1 MNRACAL
8 NVYDNLSD
16 GGKVSPDSSQRQA
29 LRRLDHLADQLVL
42 RKVWS
47 GKRKSLFRRQSW
59 ESPER
64 GLYLWG
70 GVGRGKTFLMDLF
83 VHSLLEGTAILL
95 HFHRFMNKVHERLA
109 ELQGSENPLEMVA
122 DEIAQNGKVL
132 CLDEFFVSD
141 ITDAMI
147 LGTLFDGMFR
157 RGVALVT
164 TSNIEPEKLYEGG
177 LQRDRFLPAISL
189 IQKHCEIFKLDSGTD
204 YRLRTLELTSLYYT
218 PCNSSATDAIWDSL
232 SALVPGAT
240 KTEAAFV
247 TINRRR
253 LAVRFV
259 AEDVIWFDFDIICG
273 TGRAVPDYIE
283 IAKLYHTVAIAG
295 VPRLSEACD
304 DLTRRFVHLVDEFYD
319 RSVNLLLAAD
329 VTMDELYVTGRLE
342 FEMNRCRSRLLEMQ
356 AVEYLERPH
365 RPH

>member
-1 MNRACAL
+1 MNRVCASRM
-8 NVYDNLSD
+8 YDDLSD
-16 GGKVSPDSSQRQA
+16 GGKVSPDPSQRQA
-29 LRRLDHLADQLVL
+29 LQRLDHLAEQLVL

-47 GKRKSLFRRQSW
+47 GNRKGLFRRQSR

-83 VHSLLEGTAILL
+83 VDSLPEGTAIRL

-109 ELQGSENPLEMVA
+109 ELQGSENPLETVA
-122 DEIAQNGKVL
+122 DEVARSGKVL

-164 TSNIEPEKLYEGG
+164 TSNIEPENLYEGG

-189 IQKHCEIFKLDSGTD
+189 IQRYCETFKLDSETD
-204 YRLRTLELTSLYYT
+204 YRLRTLERTSLYFT
-218 PCNSSATDAIWDSL
+218 PCDSNAIDAIWESVFT
-232 SALVPGAT
+232 LVPEAT

-253 LAVRFV
+253 LAVKFV
-259 AEDVIWFDFDIICG
+259 AEDVIWFDFDVICG
-273 TGRAVPDYIE
+273 LGRAVPDYIE
-283 IAKLYHTVAIAG
+283 IAKLYHTVVIAG
-295 VPRLSEACD
+295 VPRLSAACD
-304 DLTRRFVHLVDEFYD
+304 EVTRRFVHLVDEFYD

-329 VTMDELYVTGRLE
+329 VTMDQLYVTGRLA
-342 FEMNRCRSRLLEMQ
+342 FEMDRCRSRLLEMQ
-356 AVEYLERPH
+356 SVEYLERPH

>member
-1 MNRACAL
+1 MNRACASR
-8 NVYDNLSD
+8 VYDDLSD
-16 GGKVSPDSSQRQA
+16 SGKVSPDPNQRNVLEQ
-29 LRRLDHLADQLVL
+29 LDHLADQLIL

-47 GKRKSLFRRQSW
+47 GKRQSLFRRQSW

-83 VHSLLEGTAILL
+83 VDSLPERTAIRL
-95 HFHRFMNKVHERLA
+95 HFHRFMKRVHEHLA

-122 DEIAQNGKVL
+122 DELARSGKVL

-141 ITDAMI
+141 ITDAMV

-157 RGVALVT
+157 RGMALVT
-164 TSNIEPEKLYEGG
+164 TSNIEPENLYEGG

-189 IQKHCEIFKLDSGTD
+189 IQRHCKIFNLDSGTD
-204 YRLRTLELTSLYYT
+204 YRLRTLQHTSLYYT
-218 PCNSSATDAIWDSL
+218 PCDSNAIDAIWNSV
-232 SALVPGAT
+232 SALVPEAT
-240 KTEAAFV
+240 RPEAAFV

-259 AEDVIWFDFDIICG
+259 AEDVIWFDFDIVCG
-273 TGRAVPDYIE
+273 PGRAVPDYIE
-283 IAKLYHTVAIAG
+283 IAKLYHTVAIAR
-295 VPRLSEACD
+295 VPRLCEACD

-329 VTMDELYVTGRLE
+329 VTMDELYGTGRLA

-356 AVEYLERPH
+356 SVEYLERPH
-365 RPH
+365 QPH